1 VKSVRANL
9 LGGIEVTS
17 LRLAVINSARQF
29 FGSRQND
36 DTNKTIFSFHEQF
49 AIRAFHGRY
58 GMYSGDGVGKLKYDV
73 CGETKFNG
81 VSGNGGKDL
90 GWIQPR
96 GWGDISAS
104 VSLMRQNLA
113 KAKERDHGLLRL

>member
-1 VKSVRANL
+1 MS
-9 LGGIEVTS
+9 
-17 LRLAVINSARQF
+17 
-29 FGSRQND
+29 
-36 DTNKTIFSFHEQF
+36 
-49 AIRAFHGRY
+49 
-58 GMYSGDGVGKLKYDV
+58 YSGDGVGKLKYDV

-113 KAKERDHGLLRL
+113 KARETTGYLDFKTDRMIRLLIPEKFLASCSEISICVLKLVLSY